1 MARTTIKATYSLPPE
16 VVDQLE
22 QLSKRWGVSRSKAI
36 TRAIRT
42 AAEMEGEAGGNPLA
56 GLEALQAA
64 VPLSTEGARLWMDAV
79 RQERMA
85 LGSGR

>member
-1 MARTTIKATYSLPPE
+1 MVRTTIKATYSLAPE

-22 QLSKRWGVSRSKAI
+22 QLSKRWGISRSKAL

-42 AAEMEGEAGGNPLA
+42 AAEEEGGNPLA
-56 GLEALQAA
+56 GLEALQTA
-64 VPLSTEGARLWMDAV
+64 VELNAEGARAWMDTA

-85 LGSGR
+85 MGSER

>member
-1 MARTTIKATYSLPPE
+1 MARTTIKATYSLAPE
-16 VVDQLE
+16 VVEQLE
-22 QLSKRWGVSRSKAI
+22 QLSKRWGVSRSQAL

-42 AAEMEGEAGGNPLA
+42 AAEEEEGGNPLA

-64 VPLSTEGARLWMDAV
+64 VGLSAEGARAWMDTA

>member
-22 QLSKRWGVSRSKAI
+22 QLSKRWGVSRSKAL
-36 TRAIRT
+36 TRAIR
-42 AAEMEGEAGGNPLA
+42 AAAVEEEAGGNPLA

-64 VPLSTEGARLWMDAV
+64 VGLSAEGARAWMDTA